1 MKPEKEANMMT
12 KMKAG
17 LVVAVFV
24 CCCAFLLHATPV
36 FATGIEATKAGTT
49 LENLM
54 TAYKVESNA
63 DARYQAF
70 AKKAQEEG
78 YLKVAALFKAA
89 AKSEEIHAKNHAQV
103 IKKMGGTPK
112 VDIEAPK
119 VGATKENLEVALKGE
134 SHERDSMYPA
144 FIEQANKD
152 KNKSAVRTFTFAMK
166 VEANHAK
173 LYTEA
178 IGNLEAWKVGGVVFY
193 DCGECGNTVEKID
206 FTRCPVCS
214 EPKSRYFK
222 VS

>member
-1 MKPEKEANMMT
+1 MGKI
-12 KMKAG
+12 KAG
-17 LVVAVFV
+17 LVAIVFA
-24 CCCAFLLHATPV
+24 CCCAFLLHTTPV

-54 TAYKVESNA
+54 AAYKGESNA
-63 DARYQAF
+63 NARYLAF

-78 YLKVAALFKAA
+78 YLKVAVLFRAA
-89 AKSEEIHAKNHAQV
+89 AKSEEIHANNHAKV
-103 IKKMGGTPK
+103 IKKLGGTPK
-112 VDIEAPK
+112 ADIEAPK
-119 VGATKENLEVALKGE
+119 IGTTKENLEVALKGE

-144 FIEQANKD
+144 FIEQAQKD
-152 KNKSAVRTFTFAMK
+152 KNKAAVRTFTLARD

-178 IGNLEAWKVGGVVFY
+178 LNNIEAWKVGGAVFY

-206 FTRCPVCS
+206 FTKCPVCG
-214 EPKSRYFK
+214 EPKSRYSK